1 MYVHT
6 CYSRRRAVSAPP
18 PPPGPGQ
25 GRPGLVS
32 PPGLIL
38 AVTQFSWARS
48 LVLKDLG
55 RRGRAGDSASAKSGY
70 NPGPGTIMIYLRGSQ
85 SRAATNFVYRRGVAL
100 ACETY
105 HALLLLCFSFIRQS
119 ETRLCNGGLGIPPH
133 HNTMHSG
140 GRWQTEAC
148 NPIRV
153 EVVDEVA
160 DLFAQE
166 SQHTVLRK
174 IFGLTR
180 CNFIRMQK
188 DRISFCVMSPAP
200 V

>member
-1 MYVHT
+1 MIVCTLMLYKSSAHLGTKYLYVHT

-32 PPGLIL
+32 PPGLIS

-105 HALLLLCFSFIRQS
+105 HALLLHYAFHSSGSRIPGCVTEGLEIRPS
-119 ETRLCNGGLGIPPH
+119 
-133 HNTMHSG
+133 
-140 GRWQTEAC
+140 
-148 NPIRV
+148 
-153 EVVDEVA
+153 
-160 DLFAQE
+160 
-166 SQHTVLRK
+166 
-174 IFGLTR
+174 
-180 CNFIRMQK
+180 
-188 DRISFCVMSPAP
+188 
-200 V
+200 